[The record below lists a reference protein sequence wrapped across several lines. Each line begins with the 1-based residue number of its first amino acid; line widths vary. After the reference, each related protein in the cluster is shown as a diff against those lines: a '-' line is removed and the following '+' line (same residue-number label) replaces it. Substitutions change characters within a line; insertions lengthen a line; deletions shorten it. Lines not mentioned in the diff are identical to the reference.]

1 MKINGIFRHSVVQ
14 QLPNNR
20 QLRVETGYTNNK
32 NIKIYSLYDKN
43 KLQEKLYYVTTDL
56 KNWYATKLKIFEEG
70 KVTQRKAY
78 KRLDRE
84 G

>member
-1 MKINGIFRHSVVQ
+1 MKINGIFRYSVVQ
-14 QLPNNR
+14 QLANNR

-70 KVTQRKAY
+70 KVTQREAY

>member
-1 MKINGIFRHSVVQ
+1 MKINGIFRYSVVQ

-70 KVTQRKAY
+70 KVTQREAY